1 MQKLD
6 IFTIF
11 DTKANAYL
19 QPFFSTNRD
28 TARREFSKAVNSD
41 GQFNQFAE
49 DYSLFHL
56 GNFDQDEGTFEL
68 SQTPFHV
75 CNAITLLTPSYD
87 GPLLA
92 PEGPA
97 DIKKS
102 VSS

>member
-19 QPFFSTNRD
+19 QPFFSINRD
-28 TARREFSKAVNSD
+28 TARREFSKAVNGD

-68 SQTPFHV
+68 SEAPHHI
-75 CNAITLLTPSYD
+75 CNAINLKALDLSGATPT
-87 GPLLA
+87 PIRK
-92 PEGPA
+92 E
-97 DIKKS
+97 
-102 VSS
+102 VSK